1 MSAFRLSSLARAGLI
16 SHRAQIR
23 FYSSGNKAGN
33 EGEAVVGRVQGSIG
47 KAVGSAAQEMKGLF
61 RPLIDASRGKELKAS
76 SKQAAADL
84 TDQPSG
90 AADNAGQRATSVVE
104 GIKKGVNKTGEAV
117 DGSGRK
123 HE

>member
-1 MSAFRLSSLARAGLI
+1 MSAFRLSSLARAGLT
-16 SHRAQIR
+16 SQRAQIR

-33 EGEAVVGRVQGSIG
+33 EAEAVVGRVQGSIG
-47 KAVGSAAQEMKGLF
+47 KAVGSAAQEMKG
-61 RPLIDASRGKELKAS
+61 RGKELKAS

-84 TDQPSG
+84 TDQGSG
-90 AADNAGQRATSVVE
+90 AADSAGQRAASVVE
-104 GIKKGVNKTGEAV
+104 GIKKGVTKTGEAV